1 MATAQT
7 ASEPSKSKTA
17 IPDFIKD
24 SPKKLLIG
32 GKWVAAKSGK
42 TFETINPATEAVL
55 CQIAEGDKADIDE
68 AVKAARKAYESGK
81 WSSMGPH
88 ERGRLL
94 LKVADLID
102 KYADELAMLESL
114 DNGKPVTQAKNI
126 DVRGAAAQFRYF
138 AGWCTK
144 IYGETNPSDA
154 TMFNYTLREPMGV
167 CGLIVPWNFPLLM
180 AVQKTAPALACGN
193 TLVLKPAE
201 QTPLTAL
208 RLGEILMEAGIPE
221 GVVNIVTGMGPGAGS
236 SIAEHMDI
244 DKVSFTGSTEVG
256 KIILKASAGNLKRV
270 SLELGGKSPNI
281 ILPDADM
288 DAAVRTAVNGVFFN
302 SGQVCVAGTRIF
314 VQKDQYEGFVDKLT
328 KASAA
333 MTTGDPLNPDT
344 RLGPLVSKEQF
355 DRVNNYMEIGKKEGA
370 RVTIGGEAVGGK
382 GYFVKPTVFADVD
395 NKMQIAREEIFGPVA
410 AAIPFTDENDAIF
423 QGNDTTYGLAAA
435 VWTRDVGRAHRVARA
450 LKAGTVWVNNYGAS
464 DVGMPFGGYKQ
475 SGFGREGGKHVID
488 IFTQIK
494 SVYVKL

>member
-7 ASEPSKSKTA
+7 ATDQSTSKTA
-17 IPDFIKD
+17 IPEFIKD

-32 GKWVAAKSGK
+32 GKWVPAKSGK

-68 AVKAARKAYESGK
+68 AVKAARAAFEAGK
-81 WSSMGPH
+81 WSAMGPH
-88 ERGRLL
+88 ERGRML

-126 DVRGAAAQFRYF
+126 DVRGAAGAFRYF
-138 AGWCTK
+138 AGWPTK
-144 IYGETNPSDA
+144 IYGETNPSDPS
-154 TMFNYTLREPMGV
+154 MFNYTLREPMGV

-180 AVQKTAPALACGN
+180 AVQKIAPALACGN
-193 TLVLKPAE
+193 TMVLKPAE

-208 RLGEILMEAGIPE
+208 RLGEILLEAGIPE
-221 GVVNIVTGMGPGAGS
+221 GVVNVVTGMGPGAGS

-256 KIILKASAGNLKRV
+256 KLILQASAGNLKRV

-281 ILPDADM
+281 VLPDADM

-355 DRVNNYMEIGKKEGA
+355 DRVNNYMAIGKKEGA
-370 RVTIGGEAVGGK
+370 RVTIGGESGRRQGLLRQ
-382 GYFVKPTVFADVD
+382 AD
-395 NKMQIAREEIFGPVA
+395 
-410 AAIPFTDENDAIF
+410 
-423 QGNDTTYGLAAA
+423 
-435 VWTRDVGRAHRVARA
+435 RVCRC
-450 LKAGTVWVNNYGAS
+450 
-464 DVGMPFGGYKQ
+464 
-475 SGFGREGGKHVID
+475 R
-488 IFTQIK
+488 
-494 SVYVKL
+494 

>member
-1 MATAQT
+1 MATGQS
-7 ASEPSKSKTA
+7 ASETTTSKTA

-55 CQIAEGDKADIDE
+55 CLIAEGDKADIDE
-68 AVKAARKAYESGK
+68 AVKAARKALDGK
-81 WSSMGPH
+81 WSAISPH
-88 ERGRLL
+88 ERGRVL

-114 DNGKPVTQAKNI
+114 DNGKPVVQAKNI

-138 AGWCTK
+138 AGWPTK
-144 IYGETNPSDA
+144 IYGETNPSDP
-154 TMFNYTLREPMGV
+154 TMFNYTLREPIGV

-180 AVQKTAPALACGN
+180 AVQKVAPALACGN
-193 TLVLKPAE
+193 TMVLKPAE

-208 RLGEILMEAGIPE
+208 RLGEILLEAGIPE
-221 GVVNIVTGMGPGAGS
+221 GVVNVVTGMGPGAGS
-236 SIAEHMDI
+236 SIAEHPDI

-256 KIILKASAGNLKRV
+256 KLILQASAGNLKRV

-281 ILPDADM
+281 VLPDADI

-314 VQKDQYEGFVDKLT
+314 VQKDQYDGFVDKLT

-333 MTTGDPLNPDT
+333 MTVGDPLNPDT

-355 DRVNNYMEIGKKEGA
+355 DRVNNYMDIGRKEGA
-370 RVTIGGEAVGGK
+370 RVTIGGESVGGT

-395 NKMQIAREEIFGPVA
+395 NKMKIAREEIFGPVA
-410 AAIPFTDENDAIF
+410 AAIPFKDENDAIF

-435 VWTRDVGRAHRVARA
+435 VWTRDISRAHRVARA

-475 SGFGREGGKHVID
+475 SGFGREGGHHVID
-488 IFTQIK
+488 TFTQIK

>member
-7 ASEPSKSKTA
+7 ASETTQSKTA
-17 IPDFIKD
+17 IPDFLKD

-42 TFETINPATEAVL
+42 TFETINPATEEVL
-55 CQIAEGDKADIDE
+55 GLIAEGDKADVDE
-68 AVKAARKAYESGK
+68 AVKAARKAYEGK
-81 WSSMGPH
+81 WSLMNPH

-94 LKVADLID
+94 LNVADLLD
-102 KYADELAMLESL
+102 QHADEIAMLESL
-114 DNGKPVTQAKNI
+114 DNGKPLAQARMI
-126 DVRGAAAQFRYF
+126 DARGAANVFRYF
-138 AGWCTK
+138 AGWPSK
-144 IYGETNPSDA
+144 IYGETNPSDS

-180 AVQKTAPALACGN
+180 AVQKVAPALACGN
-193 TLVLKPAE
+193 TVVLKPAE

-208 RLGEILMEAGIPE
+208 KLGELLLEAGVPE
-221 GVVNIVTGMGPGAGS
+221 GVVNVITGFGPGAGS
-236 SIAEHMDI
+236 SIAEHPDI

-256 KIILKASAGNLKRV
+256 KLILQASAGNLKRV

-281 ILPDADM
+281 VLPDADM
-288 DAAVRTAVNGVFFN
+288 DAAVNTAVNGVFFN

-314 VQKDQYEGFVDKLT
+314 VQRDQYDGFVDKLT
-328 KASAA
+328 KASEK
-333 MTTGDPLNPDT
+333 MTTGDPLNPAT

-355 DRVNNYMEIGKKEGA
+355 DRVTNYMEIGKKEGA
-370 RVTIGGEAVGGK
+370 RVTIGGEKVGGK

-395 NKMQIAREEIFGPVA
+395 NKMKIAREEIFGPVA
-410 AAIPFTDENDAIF
+410 AAIPFKDENDAVL

-435 VWTRDVGRAHRVARA
+435 VWTKDISKAHRVARA
-450 LKAGTVWVNNYGAS
+450 LKAGNVWINCYGVS
-464 DVGMPFGGYKQ
+464 DIGMPFGGYKQ
-475 SGFGREGGKHVID
+475 SGFGRENGRHVIEGY
-488 IFTQIK
+488 TQIK